1 LYELTKIFSYFD
13 YLIIFEAKIREL
25 SQIGSKYTLIAFRP
39 SRKSPRN
46 TGNDPVTAR
55 KQHPGFLFQSRLWL
69 NCRCIFRTLAADRV
83 DWLVPGLEV
92 CCQVIKLFLSWSL
105 TMSKISIPAKPFQPS
120 LTFANKGRRLP
131 W

>member
-55 KQHPGFLFQSRLWL
+55 KQHLRISFSIQ
-69 NCRCIFRTLAADRV
+69 TLV
-83 DWLVPGLEV
+83 E
-92 CCQVIKLFLSWSL
+92 
-105 TMSKISIPAKPFQPS
+105 
-120 LTFANKGRRLP
+120 LP
-131 W
+131 LYLPDVGG